1 MSHHRNASADE
12 LARRI
17 EQYLPVFAR
26 PMLAD
31 LIAAVQRETRV
42 GDAANIRTEYPPDRT
57 HVAPA
62 NVAGSTAPA
71 LLDPGAAGRLA
82 DSYDYPPE

>member
-1 MSHHRNASADE
+1 MSHHRNASAAE

-31 LIAAVQRETRV
+31 LIAAVQRETHV
-42 GDAANIRTEYPPDRT
+42 GDTAGIRTEYPPDRT

-62 NVAGSTAPA
+62 NVTGSTAPA
-71 LLDPGAAGRLA
+71 LIAPGEAARLA